1 MTTPDFSWIETHGQ
15 ISDYLLTKEHNQ
27 IELITLLKKA
37 GATIFQDQE
46 VEGQFVEMKEID
58 PFTFFCYIYKYGSDK
73 RLSILQK
80 IAKEIHA
87 KAPTGESG
95 VPSSNAQKVW
105 LFPYEFNRNDNEI
118 QRLWDFFKQVK
129 SNEISNETFADILKI
144 KNIGKTKLTEAL
156 FYVDPNRFLPINSPI
171 ISYLKN
177 QFKLDIKFDTYT
189 EYVNVLSKVKESIK
203 LPFYELSYQAWLVES
218 KKTIEINYW
227 VFQANP
233 KYYDTESALKADVL
247 KTWRVSQFK
256 KEIKADDKV
265 ILWITG
271 NKAGIYALAK
281 VCSDVH
287 KINDTREEL
296 EFYVDKTNLDEDK
309 EVDGVELDLEYNLV
323 SSPILKDKILAHPD
337 LKSLKQGIQG
347 TNFKATEKEYNAIL
361 KLIDMSYYDELI
373 RFLHQAKT
381 TDLKTSSYLS
391 NYLGV
396 KVKVSFGQGGLANV
410 PWISFLRDGQTTQ
423 NGIYPV
429 YLFYKD
435 IDLLILAYGISE
447 TKIPE
452 VNWSLTNPKSIIKYF
467 SENNLGFPF
476 RYGKSYIFKAYKTN
490 ELPQKE
496 TLDNDLFEIVQ
507 YYKSFQLKKI
517 TQEPLSK
524 SIDFSYKSFIQSI
537 SDSNLFFAE
546 NLITRFSSTLLT
558 KPFVILTG
566 LSGSGKTKLAHAF
579 AMWIS
584 ENDTQYKIVPVGA
597 DWTNREPL
605 LGYPNALQEKAYVR
619 PDSGVLDLILVA
631 KEHSEKPYFLILDE
645 MNLSH
650 VERYFAD
657 FLSAMESG
665 EEVLLHAGSDDWDGV
680 PAKICLPKNLFIVGT
695 VNIDETTYMFSP
707 KVLDRA
713 NVLEFRVTETE
724 MGDYLKK
731 SKSLQLSELKGQGAA
746 MGSGFLEIAMDN
758 QLVSEKANQMAD
770 VLLKFFVELKKAGA
784 EFGYRSASEIKRF
797 AAVVEKTAPE
807 WTLDEITDA
816 AIMQKLLPKLHG
828 SRRKLEPILKT
839 LAGLCLKEG
848 EKPEEYLALN
858 GDADPAKALY
868 PISLEKI
875 QRMYRG
881 LIDNGF
887 TSYAEA

>member
-1 MTTPDFSWIETHGQ
+1 MTTPDFSWIETHRQ

-80 IAKEIHA
+80 IAKEIHV

-105 LFPYEFNRNDNEI
+105 LFPYKFNRKDNEI

-129 SNEISNETFADILKI
+129 SNNISNETFADILKI
-144 KNIGKTKLTEAL
+144 RNIGKTKLTEAL
-156 FYVDPNRFLPINSPI
+156 FYVDPNRFLPINSPVL
-171 ISYLKN
+171 SYLKN
-177 QFKLDIKFDTYT
+177 QFKLDIKFDTYI
-189 EYVNVLSKVKESIK
+189 EYINVLNQVKESVK
-203 LPFYELSYQAWLVES
+203 LPFYELSYKAWLVES
-218 KKTIEINYW
+218 KKTIDINYW

-233 KYYDTESALKADVL
+233 KYYDTESALKAGVL

-256 KEIKADDKV
+256 KEIKTGDKV

-271 NKAGIYALAK
+271 DKAGIYALAT
-281 VCSDVH
+281 VNSEVH
-287 KINDTREEL
+287 KINDVPEEI
-296 EFYVDKTNLDEDK
+296 EFYIDKTDMDK
-309 EVDGVELDLEYNLV
+309 EVDGVELELEYNLAN
-323 SSPILKDKILAHPD
+323 SPIFKDNILTHPVLKE
-337 LKSLKQGIQG
+337 LKQGIRG
-347 TNFKATEKEYNAIL
+347 TNLKATKKEYNEIL
-361 KLIDMSYYDELI
+361 KLIDNMSYYNELI
-373 RFLHQAKT
+373 KFLQQAKT
-381 TDLKTSSYLS
+381 TELKTSHYLS
-391 NYLGV
+391 DYLGL

-452 VNWSLTNPKSIIKYF
+452 VNWSLANPKSIVKYF

-476 RYGKSYIFKAYKTN
+476 RYGKSFVFKAYNTN
-490 ELPQKE
+490 KLPQKDILE
-496 TLDNDLFEIVQ
+496 NDLFEIVK
-507 YYKSFQLKKI
+507 YYKSVQLKEI
-517 TQEPLSK
+517 IQESLTK

-537 SDSNLFFAE
+537 IDSNLFFAE
-546 NLITRFSSTLLT
+546 NLITRFTSSLLT

-566 LSGSGKTKLAHAF
+566 LSGSGKTKLAQAF

-584 ENDTQYKIVPVGA
+584 ENETQYKIVPVGA

-619 PDSGVLDLILVA
+619 PDSGVLDLILA
-631 KEHSEKPYFLILDE
+631 ANEHSEKPYFLILDE

-657 FLSAMESG
+657 FLSTMESG
-665 EEVLLHAGSDDWDGV
+665 EEVLLHAGDEDWQGV

-713 NVLEFRVTETE
+713 NVIEFRVTEAEMTE
-724 MGDYLKK
+724 YLKN
-731 SKSLQLSELKGQGAA
+731 SKPQKMDELIGQGKT
-746 MGSGFLEIAMDN
+746 MGSNFLELALDKE
-758 QLVSEKANQMAD
+758 LASEKGAQITD
-770 VLLKFFVELKKAGA
+770 VLLKFFTELKKAGA

-807 WTLDEITDA
+807 WTTEDITDA

-828 SRRKLEPILKT
+828 SRRKLEPVLKT
-839 LAGLCLKEG
+839 LIGLCIVEG
-848 EKPEEYLALN
+848 AKPEEYLTYN
-858 GDADPAKALY
+858 TEADVANVLY
-868 PISLEKI
+868 PVSLEKI

>member
-1 MTTPDFSWIETHGQ
+1 MTTPDFSWIETHEQ

-80 IAKEIHA
+80 IAKEIHV

-105 LFPYEFNRNDNEI
+105 LFPYKFNRNNNEI

-129 SNEISNETFADILKI
+129 SNNISNETFADILKI

-156 FYVDPNRFLPINSPI
+156 FYVDPNRFLPINSPVL
-171 ISYLKN
+171 SYLKN
-177 QFKLDIKFDTYT
+177 KFKLDIKFDTYI
-189 EYVNVLSKVKESIK
+189 EYINVLNKVKESIK

-218 KKTIEINYW
+218 KKTIDINYW

-233 KYYDTESALKADVL
+233 KYYDTELALKAGVL

-256 KEIKADDKV
+256 KEIKTGDKV

-271 NKAGIYALAK
+271 DKAGIYALAT
-281 VCSDVH
+281 VNSEVH
-287 KINDTREEL
+287 KINDVPEEI
-296 EFYVDKTNLDEDK
+296 EFYIDKTDMDK
-309 EVDGVELDLEYNLV
+309 EVDGVELELEYNLAN
-323 SSPILKDKILAHPD
+323 SPIFKDNILTHPILKG
-337 LKSLKQGIQG
+337 LKQGIRG
-347 TNFKATEKEYNAIL
+347 TNLKATEKEYNEIL
-361 KLIDMSYYDELI
+361 KLIDNMSYYNELI
-373 RFLHQAKT
+373 KFLQQAKT
-381 TDLKTSSYLS
+381 TELKTSHYLS
-391 NYLGV
+391 NYLAV

-452 VNWSLTNPKSIIKYF
+452 ANWSLVNPKSIINYF

-476 RYGKSYIFKAYKTN
+476 RYGKSYVFKAYNTN
-490 ELPQKE
+490 ELPQKD
-496 TLDNDLFEIVQ
+496 TLDKDLLEIVN
-507 YYKSFQLKKI
+507 YYKSIHLKEI
-517 TQEPLSK
+517 TQKTPIET
-524 SIDFSYKSFIQSI
+524 INFNHNSFIQSI
-537 SDSNLFFAE
+537 FDSHLFFTE
-546 NLITRFSSTLLT
+546 NLITRFASSLLT

-566 LSGSGKTKLAHAF
+566 LSGSGKTKLAQAF

-584 ENDTQYKIVPVGA
+584 ENETQYKIVPVGA

-605 LGYPNALQEKAYVR
+605 LGYPNALQDKAYVR
-619 PDSGVLDLILVA
+619 PDSGVLDLILAA
-631 KEHSEKPYFLILDE
+631 KDHSEKPYFLILDE

-657 FLSAMESG
+657 FLSTMESG
-665 EEVLLHAGSDDWDGV
+665 NEVLLHAGDEDWEGV

-713 NVLEFRVTETE
+713 NVIEFRVTEAEMTE
-724 MGDYLKK
+724 YLKN
-731 SKSLQLSELKGQGAA
+731 SKPLKMDELKGQGAA
-746 MGSGFLEIAMDN
+746 MGSGFLELALDKE
-758 QLVSEKANQMAD
+758 LASEKGVQLAD
-770 VLLKFFVELKKAGA
+770 VLLKFFTELKKAGA

-807 WTLDEITDA
+807 WTTEAITDA

-828 SRRKLEPILKT
+828 SRRKLEPVLKT
-839 LAGLCLKEG
+839 LIGLCIAEG
-848 EKPEEYLALN
+848 AKPEEYITHNPQAN
-858 GDADPAKALY
+858 VANVLY
-868 PISLEKI
+868 PVSLEKI